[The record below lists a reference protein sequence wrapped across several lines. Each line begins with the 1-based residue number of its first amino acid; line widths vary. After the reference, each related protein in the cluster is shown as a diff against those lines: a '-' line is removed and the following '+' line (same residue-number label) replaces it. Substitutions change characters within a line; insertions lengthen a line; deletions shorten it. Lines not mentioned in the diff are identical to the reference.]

1 MEKFTIIQIFFCQI
15 NSLVIFQKMRFFD
28 EIFAKMQKEKSVE
41 FDDFTIFFSGL
52 ETMLIFLPIISGKG
66 RNDLTKFFS

>member
-41 FDDFTIFFSGL
+41 FDDFTIFFFWS
-52 ETMLIFLPIISGKG
+52 
-66 RNDLTKFFS
+66 

>member
-41 FDDFTIFFSGL
+41 FDDFTIFFFWSW
-52 ETMLIFLPIISGKG
+52 
-66 RNDLTKFFS
+66 NNVDFFTYHIWQR